1 MKYILVFLL
10 VVLLGI
16 SGYYGYQYIQG
27 MNNRSISQ
35 IEFLKQNQDM
45 IVNRLTELST
55 VITKVVNDTAKVQTI
70 PEVDKDYQSLKERIL
85 ELEEDKENNKEEIAE
100 LKEDISAQRQAFLGS
115 ESRILVKDKEGDTLL
130 LYRDSE
136 GDLQPASDNID
147 KIIEHKDIPEPDKGI
162 TLPKEEIAE
171 NGLILKAGG
180 YYSLDNNYGLII
192 SAQALRLS
200 RLTMNGSILAQSTQ
214 DISVGADIGYEIRD
228 NLELGVGYNTDK
240 EIYFKLQYTF

>member
-10 VVLLGI
+10 VVLLGVG
-16 SGYYGYQYIQG
+16 GYYGYQYIQG

-55 VITKVVNDTAKVQTI
+55 VITKVVNDTAKVQTL
-70 PEVDKDYQSLKERIL
+70 PEDDKDYQSLKTRIL
-85 ELEEDKENNKEEIAE
+85 ELEEDKEKNKEEIAE
-100 LKEDISAQRQAFLGS
+100 LKEDISTQRQAFLGS

-136 GDLQPASDNID
+136 GDLQAASDNID

-162 TLPKEEIAE
+162 TLPKEDIDE

-180 YYSLDNNYGLII
+180 YYSLDKNYGLII
-192 SAQALRLS
+192 SAQMLRLS
-200 RLTMNGSILAQSTQ
+200 
-214 DISVGADIGYEIRD
+214 DISLNASALSDMEQNLSIGADIGWEIKD
-228 NLELGVGYNTDK
+228 NLELGVGYNTNK

>member
-10 VVLLGI
+10 VVLLGVG
-16 SGYYGYQYIQG
+16 GYYSYQYIQD

-85 ELEEDKENNKEEIAE
+85 ELEKDKENNKEEISE
-100 LKEDISAQRQAFLGS
+100 LKEDISTQRQAFLGS

-200 RLTMNGSILAQSTQ
+200 KLSLNGSILAQSTQ

-228 NLELGVGYNTDK
+228 NLELGVGYNTNK